1 MCFEAFSDKPLNVV
15 MAAGSQAM
23 LDSLGKVPPNFD
35 VRVHVPQ
42 LAVLPHAAAFIS
54 HGGMN
59 STQESLYH
67 GVPLV
72 VIPQMHEQEATAR
85 RVSELGLGRFL
96 PRPEVTVETLQ
107 MAVNEVFTN
116 GGLRANVKAMQQTV
130 RATGG
135 APMAAKEMM
144 AFLASRQQ

>member
-1 MCFEAFSDKPLNVV
+1 MCLEAFGDKPINVV
-15 MAAGSQAM
+15 MAAGSQAV
-23 LDSLGKVPPNFD
+23 LDNLGKVPQNFD

-96 PRPEVTVETLQ
+96 PRPEVTVESLER
-107 MAVNEVFTN
+107 AVEEVLTHES
-116 GGLRANVKAMQQTV
+116 LRTNVKAMQQTV

-135 APMAAKEMM
+135 APLAVKAMLT
-144 AFLASRQQ
+144 FLASRQK